1 MRHLT
6 GKHKLRGHARRLLA
20 VVLSSAMTV
29 ITLGL
34 AQQPAHAAL
43 AAMSPT
49 LNGAGFPDWFQDAN
63 GTRLQMC
70 FIAATCGGAAAGAG
84 LPNPAAAPSVP
95 GNFPAA
101 GEAMYLLARD
111 TITTPTGG
119 KIVYTAAVGGGFLS
133 PTPTNGQQSVFNTT
147 KVVVTG
153 LAPLT
158 TYTVT
163 SPYDP
168 PTSFTTDAKG
178 GARAVI
184 STLAGPVGF
193 FAAALGGPLGPWLT
207 WDPAVTPAAPVGFLG
222 DGITPHAVVG
232 SPLGVNSVTV
242 SGGGSTFTDNQF
254 VVIGQL
260 AAGLAVSP
268 NAAAF
273 AAQLPGTTSATPQV
287 VTVTN
292 TSAAAIPV
300 TSVVTGANAAQFV
313 AASTCGNLAAGA
325 SCTINVTYTAPAT
338 LATSSAATLVITG
351 DPTGPLN
358 VALTGSSA
366 APPAA
371 PTASPAPGSFTGA
384 QSVTLSALDPTA
396 VIHFTLDGTT
406 PTAAS
411 PVFSTALSLANSA
424 TVNAIAVSA
433 AGLTSP
439 MVSFPFII
447 APAPLPAPAPAPAPA
462 PGQGIAPRPLGAAGY
477 WLAASDGG
485 VFNFGDA
492 AFFGSTGGIPLNRP
506 IVTMA
511 ATPSHRGYWLVASDG
526 GVFSFGDAGFHGST
540 GGIPLNKPIVTMA
553 PTPSGNGYWLI
564 ASDGGVFA
572 FGDAAFHGSTGNI
585 PLNKPIVAMAHTPS
599 GNGYWLVASDG
610 GVFGFGDAGFHGS
623 TGGTPLNRPI
633 VTMAATPSG
642 NGYWLIASDGGVFAF
657 GDAAFR
663 GSTGG
668 IPLNKPI
675 VTMAATPT
683 GNGYWLVAS
692 DGGVFSFGDAGFHGS
707 TGGIHLNRPIVTMAA

>member
-1 MRHLT
+1 MRHLS
-6 GKHKLRGHARRLLA
+6 GKHKLRGNARRLLA
-20 VVLSSAMTV
+20 VVLSSAMTI

-34 AQQPAHAAL
+34 AQQPAHAVL
-43 AAMSPT
+43 TTVSPT
-49 LNGAGFPDWFQDAN
+49 LNTAGFPSWYQDAN
-63 GTRLQMC
+63 GVRLQQC
-70 FIAATCGGAAAGAG
+70 FGPAVAGCGVLVSQ
-84 LPNPAAAPSVP
+84 LPNPAAVPSVP
-95 GNFPAA
+95 GNFPSA
-101 GEAMYLLARD
+101 GEALYFSAVDKL
-111 TITTPTGG
+111 GG
-119 KIVYTAAVGGGFLS
+119 GNAKIVYAARVGGGFFTA
-133 PTPTNGQQSVFNTT
+133 PNIIDGQQITFNT
-147 KVVVTG
+147 VVITGTG
-153 LAPLT
+153 LAPNS
-158 TYTVT
+158 TYTVNG
-163 SPYDP
+163 PYACANP
-168 PTSFTTDAKG
+168 RAGACVGTAASFTTDAG
-178 GARAVI
+178 GVGKF
-184 STLAGPVGF
+184 SDTTPGVPGLFTTTLGGPVGPY
-193 FAAALGGPLGPWLT
+193 LS
-207 WDPAVTPAAPVGFLG
+207 WDPAVSPPPAGLLG
-222 DGITPHAVVG
+222 DGVLPHAVVG
-232 SPLGVNSVTV
+232 SPIGVNSVTV
-242 SGGGSTFTDNQF
+242 SGPNVGGAGVNTISDNQF
-254 VVIGQL
+254 AVIGKL
-260 AAGLAVSP
+260 AAGLSATP
-268 NAAAF
+268 NAVAF
-273 AAQLPGTTSATPQV
+273 PAQLPATTTALPQT
-287 VTVTN
+287 VTVLN
-292 TSAAAIPV
+292 TSAAGIPV
-300 TSVVTGANAAQFV
+300 TATVTGANAAQFV
-313 AASTCGNLAAGA
+313 AASTCGGNLGAGA

-540 GGIPLNKPIVTMA
+540 GGI
-553 PTPSGNGYWLI
+553 
-564 ASDGGVFA
+564 
-572 FGDAAFHGSTGNI
+572 
-585 PLNKPIVAMAHTPS
+585 
-599 GNGYWLVASDG
+599 
-610 GVFGFGDAGFHGS
+610 
-623 TGGTPLNRPI
+623 
-633 VTMAATPSG
+633 
-642 NGYWLIASDGGVFAF
+642 
-657 GDAAFR
+657 
-663 GSTGG
+663 
-668 IPLNKPI
+668 
-675 VTMAATPT
+675 
-683 GNGYWLVAS
+683 
-692 DGGVFSFGDAGFHGS
+692 
-707 TGGIHLNRPIVTMAA
+707 HLNRPIVTMAA